1 MKKKTKTI
9 VTELPP
15 IKIYLDEIQ
24 DIVEFLY
31 GEVGKDK
38 VMIETENYRIEDPGD
53 FKTIDEEQLDS
64 LIISTANPYSIEVRL
79 TSYRAT
85 INAHDDTKSLG
96 ISSKIESILMRGKRS
111 VANIFKKLRDSVY
124 GVVGMSLVSFVV
136 AGIIIIWMKPLVKV
150 DPVFF
155 APLLLISI
163 YCLISIPI
171 FFVGIK
177 RYSIIILKNRK
188 ETPTFWKRNKDQIS
202 MIIFTGLVTFFFGV
216 LTTILA
222 FRLNK

>member
-124 GVVGMSLVSFVV
+124 GVV
-136 AGIIIIWMKPLVKV
+136 
-150 DPVFF
+150 

-188 ETPTFWKRNKDQIS
+188 EIPTFWKRNKDQIS

>member
-136 AGIIIIWMKPLVKV
+136 AGIIIIWV
-150 DPVFF
+150 
-155 APLLLISI
+155 
-163 YCLISIPI
+163 
-171 FFVGIK
+171 
-177 RYSIIILKNRK
+177 
-188 ETPTFWKRNKDQIS
+188 
-202 MIIFTGLVTFFFGV
+202 
-216 LTTILA
+216 
-222 FRLNK
+222 